1 MLLRN
6 GCSLNPWAWKDKN
19 SYLNSLFST
28 HRKKKQLVRT
38 VIGTSE
44 ELRSYCCVCQGLSL
58 YFSIDRITYSFQL
71 RFAVLLGSRYRS
83 PLSYGAQKQWFIT
96 QADNGGQV
104 PFCVHDIQDN
114 RLCLYEP
121 HFLNCTFN
129 RRRKRQGLGVT
140 EEVTRF
146 FSDFSHSTEVCW
158 APSTMACATYKG
170 TENMS
175 LLPRSLLLGRER
187 NSHNYS
193 SSCGLGQGF
202 VKPALWF
209 DFLCLICFLTSPVG
223 RCGSLTNILEAR
235 LFQRQL
241 WKDPPWDI
249 QQGES
254 VAFQGHSS
262 DKTVPITS

>member
-1 MLLRN
+1 MVLLR
-6 GCSLNPWAWKDKN
+6 
-19 SYLNSLFST
+19 
-28 HRKKKQLVRT
+28 
-38 VIGTSE
+38 
-44 ELRSYCCVCQGLSL
+44 
-58 YFSIDRITYSFQL
+58 
-71 RFAVLLGSRYRS
+71 SRYRS
-83 PLSYGAQKQWFIT
+83 TLSYGAQKQWFIT

-104 PFCVHDIQDN
+104 PFFVHDIQDN

-129 RRRKRQGLGVT
+129 WRRKRQGLGVT

-146 FSDFSHSTEVCW
+146 FSDFSFHRCLLSAFYNGLCNVQGHW
-158 APSTMACATYKG
+158 KYVSAPKELTIY
-170 TENMS
+170 
-175 LLPRSLLLGRER
+175 LGRER

-209 DFLCLICFLTSPVG
+209 DFLCLICFLTSPLG
-223 RCGSLTNILEAR
+223 RCWSLTNILEAR
-235 LFQRQL
+235 LFQHQL

-249 QQGES
+249 QYGES
-254 VAFQGHSS
+254 TAFQGHSS